1 MMTVK
6 NVFAVAFIS
15 AILLCST
22 ATAFVGIS
30 SKKTAPSVINARQ
43 STHSLNANVSEKYDS
58 AVFDPMVSTQKR
70 NVAPSL
76 ALAISAAIMTSP
88 LLAIAEEMEDDNYE
102 YGAVNAPGGLA
113 IAVVGGVLAVL
124 SALLPLVLQGGE
136 DAFEEMKASD
146 KKTWGKGTADPL
158 KGKKRR

>member
-1 MMTVK
+1 
-6 NVFAVAFIS
+6 
-15 AILLCST
+15 
-22 ATAFVGIS
+22 
-30 SKKTAPSVINARQ
+30 
-43 STHSLNANVSEKYDS
+43 
-58 AVFDPMVSTQKR
+58 
-70 NVAPSL
+70 
-76 ALAISAAIMTSP
+76 MTSP

-146 KKTWGKGTADPL
+146 KKTW
-158 KGKKRR
+158 